1 MKKLLF
7 TACTLLA
14 FVALLIP
21 SYSLAQKAKPAKAK
35 AETISAAPAKPA
47 EAPKAETITSASKP
61 VKAASS
67 SKVTTAATV
76 SKPAATTIN
85 TGKLAPTEGEKILK
99 DKLDTLKTKGTV
111 KVMTH
116 EEFEKMMAEK
126 ELVMKAML
134 HKPAPAF
141 SATDLNGNTYKLDEL
156 KGKTVVLNFWFIGC
170 KPCVMEMPHL
180 NKLVEKYG
188 NENVVF
194 IAFALDNEAALR
206 KFLVKNPFNYN
217 IIPDA
222 GIIAQETYNVNSFPT
237 SIIIDKQGN
246 VQDYLIG
253 YSEDVDEKL
262 MTFIDKS
269 LEVK

>member
-7 TACTLLA
+7 TAYTFLA
-14 FVALLIP
+14 FVALLVP
-21 SYSLAQKAKPAKAK
+21 HCSLAQKTKPAKAK
-35 AETISAAPAKPA
+35 AETISTAPAKLA
-47 EAPKAETITSASKP
+47 EAPKAETITSPLKP

-67 SKVTTAATV
+67 TKVTTASTV
-76 SKPAATTIN
+76 SKTATTTIN
-85 TGKLAPTEGEKILK
+85 TSKPAPTEGEKIPK
-99 DKLDTLKTKGTV
+99 DKLDTLKAKGTV
-111 KVMTH
+111 RVMTH
-116 EEFEKMMAEK
+116 AEIEEMMAEK

-141 SATDLNGNTYKLDEL
+141 SATDLSGKTYKLDEL

-188 NENVVF
+188 KEEVVF
-194 IAFALDNEAALR
+194 IAFALDNKAALE
-206 KFLVKNPFNYN
+206 KFLLKKTFKYN

-222 GIIAQETYNVNSFPT
+222 GRIAQETYKVNSFPT
-237 SIIIDKQGN
+237 SIIIDKKGF

-253 YSEDVDEKL
+253 YSEDVEEKL
-262 MTFIDKS
+262 VAFIDKS
-269 LEVK
+269 LQVK